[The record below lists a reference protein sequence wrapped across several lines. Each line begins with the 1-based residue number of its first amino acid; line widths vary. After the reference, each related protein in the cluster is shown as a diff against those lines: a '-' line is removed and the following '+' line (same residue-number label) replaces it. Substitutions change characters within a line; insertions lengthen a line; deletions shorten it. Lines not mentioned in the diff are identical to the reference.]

1 MEMKH
6 DYDVILGLNSKA

>member
-1 MEMKH
+1 MKH